1 VARDRP
7 SGSGEEESAARSAAM
22 TKNDSR
28 RVHLDIASRF
38 DMLEMVQTVLGHVSG
53 LLGFDEDEA
62 HYVNVAVRES
72 LVNAIRHGNAMDES
86 KRVSVE
92 FVMHPDRLEVRVQDQ
107 GAGFDPDSLAD
118 PTAAENILKSTGRGI
133 FFMRSF
139 MDDVRYS
146 FPSQGGT
153 LVTMVK
159 KHA

>member
-1 VARDRP
+1 
-7 SGSGEEESAARSAAM
+7 M

-28 RVHLDIASRF
+28 RVRLDIASRF
-38 DMLEMVQTVLGHVSG
+38 DMLEMVQTVLGHVSAM
-53 LLGFDEDEA
+53 LGFNEDEA

-118 PTAAENILKSTGRGI
+118 PTTEENILKSTGRGI

-139 MDDVRYS
+139 MDEVRYS

-159 KHA
+159 NHG